1 MQKSLEE
8 TKKSFFRLVELIKQ
22 DYILASELKVECDR
36 DFKIYFDGDIVGVEE
51 SLFMEKLIQRGGVI
65 HKDKIIEIKGVFC
78 VDILDCLAF
87 DYVSNKKE
95 IAEAYKAIN
104 KLRSDTE
111 YYLAAEY
118 SIATKELI
126 EIDKSRLDFYYG
138 LKECLNKPPCNNTGS
153 NGFVY
158 VVYNPKTKL
167 TKIGKSINPKSRI
180 KSLALG
186 AGCDLKELAIV
197 RVENCSQ
204 VENMLH
210 KKFNHARRVGE
221 WFKLNIAEKEAIVRD
236 LEELSIDFL
245 NKGD

>member
-22 DYILASELKVECDR
+22 DYILASELGVECDR

-104 KLRSDTE
+104 KLRADSE
-111 YYLAAEY
+111 FYLA
-118 SIATKELI
+118 SVFVSSKKET
-126 EIDKSRLDFYYG
+126 EAVEKSFKSYRDA
-138 LKECLNKPPCNNTGS
+138 CA
-153 NGFVY
+153 
-158 VVYNPKTKL
+158 KL
-167 TKIGKSINPKSRI
+167 
-180 KSLALG
+180 
-186 AGCDLKELAIV
+186 
-197 RVENCSQ
+197 
-204 VENMLH
+204 
-210 KKFNHARRVGE
+210 F
-221 WFKLNIAEKEAIVRD
+221 F
-236 LEELSIDFL
+236 
-245 NKGD
+245 

>member
-22 DYILASELKVECDR
+22 GYILASELGVDCDR
-36 DFKIYFDGDIVGVEE
+36 DFKIYFDGDMVGIECPN
-51 SLFMEKLIQRGGVI
+51 II
-65 HKDKIIEIKGVFC
+65 HKGAVVPKSKVKEIKGVFC

-95 IAEAYKAIN
+95 LAEAYKAIN
-104 KLRSDTE
+104 KLRADTE
-111 YYLAAEY
+111 FYLAAEY
-118 SIATKELI
+118 SLATKELM
-126 EIDKSRLDFYYG
+126 EIDKNRLDFYHG
-138 LKECLNKPPCNNTGS
+138 LKDHLNKTPCNNKIEDK
-153 NGFVY
+153 GFVY

-167 TKIGKSINPKSRI
+167 TKIGKSMNPKSRI
-180 KSLALG
+180 KSLAFG

-197 RVENCSQ
+197 RVEDCSR

-210 KKFNHARRVGE
+210 KKFNHARKVGE
-221 WFKLNIAEKEAIVRD
+221 WFKLDIVEKEALIKE
-236 LEELSIDFL
+236 LEGLSIEI